1 MNKKWN
7 DFKINKKEDSAAL
20 IDAALSREQEM
31 DSLIQETRQI
41 FEDAISENL
50 AYHIKN
56 KISISENIFRPSS
69 KADLELINEA
79 RNLWKKGLYQPNEDE
94 EDLFKSDIG
103 LVGVYEGKKV
113 LLDMPMLIKEKK
125 VKEKKDP
132 PLNKPKRNSGG
143 KKYKVYVRD
152 PKTKNIKKVT
162 FGDSSGGLKGNW
174 NDPEAR
180 ASFAK
185 RHKCSEKKDKTKA
198 GYWACRAHKYF
209 GKNVPGRFW

>member
-7 DFKINKKEDSAAL
+7 DFKINKKEDSAPL
-20 IDAALSREQEM
+20 IDAVLSREQEM
-31 DSLIQETRQI
+31 DSLIQEIRQI

-113 LLDMPMLIKEKK
+113 FLDMPMLIKEKK
-125 VKEKKDP
+125 DP
-132 PLNKPKRNSGG
+132 PLNKPMRNSGG

-198 GYWACRAHKYF
+198 GYWACRAHKDF
-209 GKNVPGRFW
+209 GEDVPGRFW

>member
-7 DFKINKKEDSAAL
+7 DFKLNQ
-20 IDAALSREQEM
+20 DAERQERLDESFHIERQM
-31 DSLIQETRQI
+31 ESLIEEIKQI
-41 FEDAISENL
+41 LEDAISENL

-94 EDLFKSDIG
+94 EELFKSDIG

-125 VKEKKDP
+125 AKEKKDP
-132 PLNKPKRNSGG
+132 PLNKPKRNSSG
-143 KKYKVYVRD
+143 KKYKVYVRN
-152 PKTKNIKKVT
+152 PKTKNIKKIT
-162 FGDSSGGLKGNW
+162 YGDSSGGLKGNW
-174 NDPEAR
+174 NDPDAR

-198 GYWACRAHKYF
+198 GYWACRAHKDF
-209 GKNVPGRFW
+209 GKDVPGRFW

>member
-20 IDAALSREQEM
+20 IDAGLSREQEM

-50 AYHIKN
+50 AYHVKN

-113 LLDMPMLIKEKK
+113 FLDMPMPI
-125 VKEKKDP
+125 KEKKDP
-132 PLNKPKRNSGG
+132 PLNKPMRNSGG